1 MEQATAMTAH
11 FIHRILRS
19 LRNSLADTSSVR
31 PHTVD
36 NSRTA
41 PPPLPQH
48 ERRIDARF
56 AVRTPCLYGLMQGQ
70 RHAAPIISGKGH
82 SLNISSDGILL
93 LLDQKP
99 QGGEWLT
106 LHNPDLQPQRAA
118 SLFEVRWTT
127 ELPVGP
133 QQPYYLVGCHLA
145 FGRFPFFLIQ
155 RRHLGRDISSLS
167 L

>member
-1 MEQATAMTAH
+1 MTSH

-19 LRNSLADTSSVR
+19 LRSSLAHPSSAR
-31 PHTVD
+31 PHAVD
-36 NSRTA
+36 NPRPA
-41 PPPLPQH
+41 PMPLPQH

-70 RHAAPIISGKGH
+70 RHAAPVISGKAH
-82 SLNISSDGILL
+82 SLNISSEGILL

-99 QGGEWLT
+99 QGGELLT
-106 LHNPDLQPQRAA
+106 LHNPDLQPQRTA

-127 ELPVGP
+127 VLPVGP
-133 QQPYYLVGCHLA
+133 QQPCYLVGCHLA

-155 RRHLGRDISSLS
+155 RRHLDRDISSLS